1 MVYQEDN
8 NTIVLVLELGE
19 DIVEAVTDIARD
31 KNGKF
36 GTVSGIGACSEVELN
51 FYNLE
56 TKTYEKKLIQEP
68 LELTSLLGNISHID
82 DQPFAHLHATFGTN
96 KYETYSGHLS
106 KATVSAT
113 AEIVITMTNLDINR
127 KFNDEI
133 GLNLLNL

>member
-1 MVYQEDN
+1 M
-8 NTIVLVLELGE
+8 LEQGE

-127 KFNDEI
+127 KFNDKI